1 LILTTFLPYKE
12 YKRTLLLFDLETL
25 KYLAISATA
34 VVPEASSLAPL
45 FIKSPL
51 IPSLAKPI

>member
-1 LILTTFLPYKE
+1 MLDPNNPFSSLQRIQ
-12 YKRTLLLFDLETL
+12 RTLLLFDLETL

-45 FIKSPL
+45 FMKSPL
-51 IPSLAKPI
+51 IP

>member
-1 LILTTFLPYKE
+1 MLDPNNFFFPTKNTKE
-12 YKRTLLLFDLETL
+12 YSYLTWETL

-51 IPSLAKPI
+51 IPL

>member
-1 LILTTFLPYKE
+1 MLRSNPFLPYNTKE
-12 YKRTLLLFDLETL
+12 YFS
-25 KYLAISATA
+25 YLGNTEVFSHFTTA

-51 IPSLAKPI
+51 AKPIIS